1 MAPGQVHTFMACP
14 APMSSWTVQLVSI
27 KRRHRG
33 EKDEEEEEKHEEV
46 EKEEEEKVHEGTRG
60 QMLIVVMYFSLDILA
75 WKTD

>member
-33 EKDEEEEEKHEEV
+33 EKDEEEEEESEREEGQ
-46 EKEEEEKVHEGTRG
+46 EEGENLEIGWERKVR
-60 QMLIVVMYFSLDILA
+60 V
-75 WKTD
+75 